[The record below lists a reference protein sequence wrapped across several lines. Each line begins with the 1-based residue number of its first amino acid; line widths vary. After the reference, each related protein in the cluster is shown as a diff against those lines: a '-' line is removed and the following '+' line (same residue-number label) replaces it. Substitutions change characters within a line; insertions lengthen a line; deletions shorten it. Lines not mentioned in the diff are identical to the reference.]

1 MAGIQSAYMKKQ
13 FEQDP
18 AELVRC
24 VIQNNPYQVVLN
36 MKLFAGQA
44 ANAEDTEEVFDTFAA
59 VMQANPSIADDLA
72 MKILSVPIAEN
83 NLTDVGKDFVL
94 DEIINNQQKSAWL
107 PDTGLTAEEINY
119 IQNSSTSNTANSSAS
134 SFNWGEVIGG
144 SLPGILAA
152 FGITPQQN
160 SNAAPTTN
168 QSSGTN
174 WMMIAIVVVIIALM
188 AFLIYRASKA

>member
-1 MAGIQSAYMKKQ
+1 MKKQ